1 MGFVV
6 CRLLI
11 AALVAYNVISGDIHL
26 NDPALIPV
34 LIELVN
40 SMDRSSKGDDKQ

>member
-1 MGFVV
+1 MALF

-11 AALVAYNVISGDIHL
+11 VALLVYGVISGDIHL
-26 NDPALIPV
+26 NDPVLIPV

-40 SMDRSSKGDDKQ
+40 SMDRSSKSDDEH